1 MRPKLKQKTKR
12 RMKLM
17 GEKSEV
23 IIELFGIF
31 DVTGEVITMWIMLG
45 VLTIISLIVRFN
57 LKERPGKFQNVV
69 ETGVEYHDNFFSDIL
84 G

>member
-1 MRPKLKQKTKR
+1 
-12 RMKLM
+12 M

-31 DVTGEVITMWIMLG
+31 DVTGEVITMWIILG
-45 VLTIISLIVRFN
+45 VLAAVSLIIKLN
-57 LKERPGKFQNVV
+57 LKERPGRFQNIV
-69 ETGVEYHDNFFSDIL
+69 ETGVEYLDIFFSDIL